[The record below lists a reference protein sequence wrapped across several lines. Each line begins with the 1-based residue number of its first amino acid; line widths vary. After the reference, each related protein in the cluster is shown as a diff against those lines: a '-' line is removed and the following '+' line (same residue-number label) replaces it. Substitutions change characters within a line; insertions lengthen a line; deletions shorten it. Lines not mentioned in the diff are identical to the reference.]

1 MPLGL
6 RKKDIEQIL
15 GCRFYDGNRINLLYG
30 GLETF
35 NSIINVLSEAK
46 ELICLQFYIYRADET
61 GRRIAELLKEKV
73 RQGVKVYLLYD
84 HFGSFGTPGSFWKEL
99 RDSGIKI
106 GASRPFKLSAPLKYV
121 RRDHRKLIIIDGK
134 KAFTGGLNIA
144 NEYSGFHLR
153 KKEPWRDTGVFV
165 EGPVVRYLLEE
176 FRRAWEVWTGRSF
189 VQVTPEPLYF
199 DDGYPSIPIFAS
211 SFKGSRRFRKLLYYS
226 INNSK
231 SSILSTVAYFVP
243 GRRLLHLLMKAARRG
258 VDVRLL
264 LPGISDVPAACYAGR
279 SFYTALLSSG
289 VRIYH
294 YEGVVLHAK
303 SYVFDGKW
311 SIVGSANL
319 DAQSLRWN
327 DEGNLGIWSEDFGRE
342 MEELFREDLKR
353 SKEILLEDWIKR
365 PFTEK
370 LKEKIFALFRK
381 RL

>member
-1 MPLGL
+1 MNSGL
-6 RKKDIEQIL
+6 RKKDIEEIL
-15 GCRFYDGNRINLLYG
+15 RCRFYEGNRVSLLYG

-35 NSIINVLSEAK
+35 NSIMNVLSDAK

-99 RDSGIKI
+99 RDSGINI
-106 GASRPFKLSAPLKYV
+106 GASRPFKFSAPLKYV

-165 EGPVVRYLLEE
+165 EGPVVRQLLEE

-189 VQVTPEPLYF
+189 VQVTPEPLF
-199 DDGYPSIPIFAS
+199 FSDGYPCIPIFAS
-211 SFKGSRRFRKLLYYS
+211 SFRGSRRFRKLLYYS
-226 INNSK
+226 IKNSK
-231 SSILSTVAYFVP
+231 GSIWSTVAYFVP
-243 GRRLLHLLMKAARRG
+243 GRRLLHSLINAARRG

-279 SFYTALLSSG
+279 SFYTALLRAG

-342 MEELFREDLKR
+342 MGELFQEDLRR
-353 SKEILLEDWIKR
+353 SKEIFLEDWIKR

-370 LKEKIFALFRK
+370 VKEKIFAIFRK